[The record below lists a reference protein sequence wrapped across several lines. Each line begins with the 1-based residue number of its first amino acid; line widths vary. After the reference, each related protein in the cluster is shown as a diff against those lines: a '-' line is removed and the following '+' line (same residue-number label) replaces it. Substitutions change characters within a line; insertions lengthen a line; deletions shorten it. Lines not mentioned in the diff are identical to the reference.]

1 MSQQG
6 SCRCCVSFS
15 FLSTRHTRNHSIL
28 PYHERLPLLLV
39 VSLAKWW
46 HAEVGHRTRH
56 DNIET
61 HRNSKISGNLWNIFG
76 NWPTFF
82 SSQCLELL
90 CLRHAL
96 LLTCCLRLQN
106 IRREN
111 HKRKELPKVSH
122 MQKWKMCMKNEWK
135 NVLNIHHGIE
145 LNRNC
150 QMLNLFH
157 QLQGSTTPQGLFV
170 LQPGFVVFDFNL
182 CLAKWWKAQVV
193 ANLYIHHYSSII
205 SLGPNVQKSLSVFL
219 FTCCFYL
226 SWLSLPAVCTIC
238 SRCLDNRQ
246 YTSKVFRISPC
257 EAMSS
262 MYLSVS

>member
-15 FLSTRHTRNHSIL
+15 FLSTRHIRNHSIL

-122 MQKWKMCMKNEWK
+122 MQKWKNVHEKWMKKCLEHSSWYRIK
-135 NVLNIHHGIE
+135 S
-145 LNRNC
+145 
-150 QMLNLFH
+150 
-157 QLQGSTTPQGLFV
+157 QLPNAQPLSPTPRKHDTTRPFCASAWLRRIWLQSVPGKMVESTSCCKP
-170 LQPGFVVFDFNL
+170 
-182 CLAKWWKAQVV
+182 
-193 ANLYIHHYSSII
+193 IYSSLFIYH
-205 SLGPNVQKSLSVFL
+205 LSWPQCSKKFVRL
-219 FTCCFYL
+219 PFYL
-226 SWLSLPAVCTIC
+226 LFLSILVIFAC
-238 SRCLDNRQ
+238 RLH
-246 YTSKVFRISPC
+246 
-257 EAMSS
+257 
-262 MYLSVS
+262 YLL